1 MSDNEQIR
9 FLEAAEVQAILESP
23 SLRSLTGLRNRCIM
37 GIMYEAGL
45 RISEALAL
53 KPRDVSLEDKR
64 VEVLR
69 GKGHRARTVYY
80 RSDDLALLLE
90 RWKARRPPGDY
101 LSPVVKGA
109 NKGKALSP
117 WAFRRTFRG
126 YVEKAG
132 LDPEVV
138 TPHVLRHTC
147 GDRAPTP
154 RGQPPGDPGG
164 PGPQEHLHHTD
175 LYPRR

>member
-1 MSDNEQIR
+1 MGKSGTFNIQFPRAGGGPGDQ
-9 FLEAAEVQAILESP
+9 EAP

-80 RSDDLALLLE
+80 RSDDLALLIE

-101 LSPVVKGA
+101 M
-109 NKGKALSP
+109 
-117 WAFRRTFRG
+117 FRG
-126 YVEKAG
+126 PTKAA
-132 LDPEVV
+132 
-138 TPHVLRHTC
+138 TF
-147 GDRAPTP
+147 
-154 RGQPPGDPGG
+154 PPGRSAGPSEDTS
-164 PGPQEHLHHTD
+164 PGPVWT
-175 LYPRR
+175 PGP